1 MCDQQRLRPACA
13 YAQTDQSLC
22 WSLEYSMSVK
32 LLTEH
37 HLEFLS
43 LTGACT
49 GSSESPL
56 VKMPHRWKSRVTAHI
71 NKTLSRTIISHNIPD
86 VTMLLGGGG
95 AQWLSG
101 RVLDSRPKG
110 PGFEP
115 HRRHCVVVLEQ
126 DTFILA

>member
-56 VKMPHRWKSRVTAHI
+56 VKMPHRWNHVSQLISTKHYHAPSFHI
-71 NKTLSRTIISHNIPD
+71 TYQISPW
-86 VTMLLGGGG
+86 GGG

-110 PGFEP
+110 RGFEP